1 MSIETYIIRIYR
13 RDPVDPGRLTGLLES
28 VERGTRSPFHTLN
41 DLRKLLVPAA
51 DLEQQAEKV

>member
-13 RDPVDPGRLTGLLES
+13 RDPGDPRRLTGLLES
-28 VERGTRSPFHTLN
+28 VDSGTRSAFHTLN

-51 DLEQQAEKV
+51 DLEQQADKV